1 MNQKHR
7 VCDLLLPLFVLC
19 LCSDTQA
26 KITPTVSQSPS
37 ASSLV
42 FGQKLGNSVLSGG
55 SVGSGGLVTTL
66 AGSGQAGFADGSG
79 LVAQFNGPTGVAVDS
94 SGTLYVADQ
103 SNHRIRKITTEGT
116 VTTLAGDGYVGSTD
130 GPGSTARFYFPLAL
144 ALDNSGN
151 IYVADS
157 INNRIR
163 KITSSGVVTTLA
175 GNGQGGLADS
185 SSGSTNVKF
194 WQPNGVAVDS
204 GGNVYV
210 GDSYNNRLRYISSYG
225 YVMTLAG
232 SGAFGQYNEITFADG
247 NGSVAIF
254 WNPQGVAV
262 DSSGNVYIADK
273 SNHRIR
279 KYKSGVVSTLA
290 GSGESGFADGT
301 GAAAKFGRP
310 QGVAVDAAGNV
321 YVAEYRKI
329 RKVTPSGVVTT
340 LAGGDVN
347 GFQDGLGTNALFDQP
362 AGVAVDSLGNLYI
375 ADTNNNRIRKITFFV
390 PGSWNWA
397 SPASVPSAGTSLMD
411 VIFTP
416 ADPTNYNHLT
426 TSVSVTVAKAST
438 SIISSPAAAA
448 IVVGQTLA
456 DSVLSGGVASAGG
469 ANVAGNFA
477 FTTPSAA
484 PGVGTSSQQVFF
496 APTDMAQYTTAT
508 ANVIVTVNPAGPS
521 FESAFGSASPTAIG
535 LEGMPNLVRYALGA
549 NSPTDA
555 VVTPTSSLDVNT
567 LSITAVV
574 RINEPKVTVKGESG
588 TTLGIWDSTLTSGV
602 KTPDQTGATSGATER
617 QIFSVQRGSNQ
628 RTFLRLKV
636 SKSN

>member
-42 FGQKLGNSVLSGG
+42 FGQNLGNSVLSGG

-397 SPASVPSAGTSLMD
+397 SPASVPNAGTSLMD

-416 ADPTNYNHLT
+416 ADLTNYNQLT

-484 PGVGTSSQQVFF
+484 PGVGTSSHQVFF

-508 ANVIVTVNPAGPS
+508 ANVIVTVNPTGPS

-555 VVTPTSSLDVNT
+555 VVNPTSSLDANT

-588 TTLGIWDSTLTSGV
+588 TTLGTWDSTLTSGV

>member
-194 WQPNGVAVDS
+194 WQPTGVAVDS

-397 SPASVPSAGTSLMD
+397 SPASVPNAGTSLMD

-416 ADPTNYNHLT
+416 ADPTNYNQLT